1 MTVVQR
7 FAEDF
12 NNVQACHIDVVDGV
26 LMISL
31 IDESSKV
38 LVIRS
43 SKINVC
49 LVDNDNVE
57 NKFKM

>member
-1 MTVVQR
+1 M
-7 FAEDF
+7 
-12 NNVQACHIDVVDGV
+12 VDGV